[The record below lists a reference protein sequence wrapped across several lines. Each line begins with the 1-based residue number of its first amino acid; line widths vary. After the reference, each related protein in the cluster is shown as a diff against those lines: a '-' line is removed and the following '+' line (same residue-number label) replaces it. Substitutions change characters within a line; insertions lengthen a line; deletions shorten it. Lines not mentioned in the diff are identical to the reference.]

1 MRPLARCVRHRLVVS
16 GIWLMVLAGAF
27 FAQSAL
33 ESRYAIGLA
42 SSRGSR

>member
-1 MRPLARCVRHRLVVS
+1 MRPLARCVRRRLVVP
-16 GIWLMVLAGAF
+16 GIWLMVLADAF
-27 FAQSAL
+27 FGQSAL